1 MVRTAGDKTMTMDNT
16 IQGRWIASSCG
27 SVKDIEIEH

>member
-1 MVRTAGDKTMTMDNT
+1 MTMDNT